1 MRIMIAGAA
10 GFIGSNYV
18 RYVLTEYPDARVVAL
33 DKLTYA
39 GNLANLAVFTGDPR
53 FEFVHADICDAEAV
67 NDALAGCDALVNFAA
82 ESHVDRSVMDP
93 AAFVRTNVEGIRVLM
108 EAARAHGL
116 QRIVQVST
124 DEVYGYVP
132 VGSAS
137 EDTRLAPCNPY
148 AASKAGGELLA
159 LAYFTNFDLPVMVTR
174 GANTIGPFQYPE
186 KVVPVFVT
194 NAIEEKPLPIYGE
207 GKAVRNYFYVDDHC
221 AGIDLVLRRGSPGE
235 IYNVGVEFEVNT
247 VTLATS
253 ILDLLDKPRSLMRL
267 IDDRPGHDY
276 RYSLDSSRLEALGWQ
291 PKYTFPQA
299 LAETVNWYVEN
310 EDWWRAIKSGS
321 YGEYYARN
329 YADRLARSRPVATG

>member
-18 RYVLTEYPDARVVAL
+18 RYVLSQHPDASVVAL

-39 GNLANLAVFTGDPR
+39 GNLANLADFAGDPR
-53 FEFVHADICDAEAV
+53 FEFVRADICDAEAV
-67 NDALAGCDALVNFAA
+67 NDALAGCNALVNFAG

-108 EAARAHGL
+108 EAARVHGL
-116 QRIVQVST
+116 ERIVHVST
-124 DEVYGYVP
+124 DEVYGHVP
-132 VGSAS
+132 TGSAN
-137 EDTRLAPCNPY
+137 EDARLAPRNPY
-148 AASKAGGELLA
+148 SASKAGGELLA
-159 LAYFTNFDLPVMVTR
+159 LAYFTSFDVPVMVTR

-186 KVVPVFVT
+186 KAIPVFVT
-194 NAIEEKPLPIYGE
+194 NAIEDEPLPIYGE
-207 GKAVRNYFYVDDHC
+207 GKAVRNYMYVDDHC
-221 AGIDLVLRRGSPGE
+221 AGIDLVLHRGSPGE
-235 IYNVGVEFEVNT
+235 VYNVGVEFEVNT

-267 IDDRPGHDY
+267 VEDRPGHDY

-291 PKYTFPQA
+291 PDYAFPQA

-310 EDWWRAIKSGS
+310 EDWWRTIKSGS
-321 YGEYYARN
+321 YDEYYARN
-329 YADRLARSRPVATG
+329 YAERLARSRPVAAG

>member
-1 MRIMIAGAA
+1 MRLMIAGAA

-18 RYVLTEYPDARVVAL
+18 RYVLAEHPDARVVAL

-39 GNLANLAVFTGDPR
+39 GNLANLADFAGDPR
-53 FEFVHADICDAEAV
+53 FEFVHADICDTEAV
-67 NDALAGCDALVNFAA
+67 GDALAGCDALVNFAG

-116 QRIVQVST
+116 QRIVHVST
-124 DEVYGYVP
+124 DEVYGHVP
-132 VGSAS
+132 VGSANES
-137 EDTRLAPCNPY
+137 ALLAPRNPY

-159 LAYFTNFDLPVMVTR
+159 LAYFTSFGVPVMVTR

-186 KVVPVFVT
+186 KAIPVFAT
-194 NAIEEKPLPIYGE
+194 NAIEDKPLPIYGE
-207 GKAVRNYFYVDDHC
+207 GQAVRNYMYVDDHC
-221 AGIDLVLRRGSPGE
+221 AGIDLVLHKGNPGE
-235 IYNVGVEFEVNT
+235 AYNVGVEFEVNT

-267 IDDRPGHDY
+267 IEDRAGHDY

-291 PKYTFPQA
+291 PKYTFPHA

-310 EDWWRAIKSGS
+310 EDWWRPIKSGS
-321 YGEYYARN
+321 YDEYYQRN
-329 YADRLARSRPVATG
+329 YAERLARSRPVAAG